1 MQELNKEN
9 PKGKLLVLMG
19 KFAQKNRQLS
29 FELPT
34 RQWDIWIKIVI
45 SFNDPTIILPLCHF
59 YVPPLSPQPSPHKVY
74 NPFAFC

>member
-9 PKGKLLVLMG
+9 PEGKLLVLMG

-34 RQWDIWIKIVI
+34 RQWDIRIKIVI
-45 SFNDPTIILPLCHF
+45 SFNDPTIILPLC
-59 YVPPLSPQPSPHKVY
+59 
-74 NPFAFC
+74 